1 MGDSL
6 INYDPPARAER
17 GRIGVETELV
27 AAHVETDIKRL
38 VEVRLDAENF

>member
-1 MGDSL
+1 MGDSP
-6 INYDPPARAER
+6 INYDPPGACGR

-27 AAHVETDIKRL
+27 AAHIETDIKRL